1 MSLTKVHHAQN
12 VSVMNSSQQSLSR
25 LQGMQEEDGDEAVV
39 GTGGDGEDF
48 VCDFLP
54 DPLDDEDCEV
64 VELLVSGLLPVTQ
77 PK

>member
-1 MSLTKVHHAQN
+1 
-12 VSVMNSSQQSLSR
+12 
-25 LQGMQEEDGDEAVV
+25 MQEEDGDEAVV

-54 DPLDDEDCEV
+54 NPLDDEDCEF
-64 VELLVSGLLPVTQ
+64 VELLVSGLLLVTVLPVTK